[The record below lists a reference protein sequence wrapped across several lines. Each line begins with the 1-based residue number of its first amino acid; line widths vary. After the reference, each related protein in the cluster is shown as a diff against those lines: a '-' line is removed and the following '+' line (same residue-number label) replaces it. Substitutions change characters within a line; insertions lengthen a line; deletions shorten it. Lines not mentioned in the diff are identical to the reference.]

1 MTLKLSMLVDMNA
14 KQALNENERLKASF
28 QATAGAGYRIG
39 DAGKITAAELDKL
52 SSKVRISTLRMSE
65 FKKAQIAAALS
76 GKQMAATHKLAAGSV
91 ANLTA
96 QFNDIGVMMA
106 AGQNPLQLALQ
117 QGTQITQ
124 VIGPMGAAGA
134 VKALGTAFMGMINPI
149 SIITIGVIAGGAA
162 LFQYAQSATKAD
174 EASDQFADSLEKMTE
189 RSTSAAEKLELLK
202 SGMKSIE
209 ELRIAQEKERLTAR
223 AEQLRSQ
230 IAPGARFQ
238 GGLNAELRDVEEQ
251 LAVIKETEQATIRNE
266 EALKRKEALERRIF
280 QAYRV
285 HGQTRAEAEQQQRDQ
300 LSAQYRLYAE
310 TRVEASALSQQLLEA
325 YDAGRDLSEINM
337 PEGLIAAEVAA
348 AALAQHLQVSL
359 AVARTMVAM
368 GNNLAAPGGPDQ
380 ARANVQGQF
389 QGQSGLNRDALIAQR
404 TLIGK
409 NNRSKSGGG
418 ADTDKIAQFT
428 QSLRDELAILREMDP
443 IQKELIRNRETLAGA
458 TQAQRDQ
465 ITGLLGQHAAETS
478 ALERKQ
484 FAWDTVGSAATGVLD
499 AITNKSKSV
508 SDTLRNLAAS
518 VLDVVIQG
526 QLLGTGPFGNGVGG
540 LIGAAFPMLIP
551 GRAEGGPI
559 FGPGGPKDDKVLF
572 MGSNG
577 EHVMNARAASRYRP
591 ILELMNAGVPIPG
604 LANGGMVGTQRGS
617 TPASAN
623 GNSAPLQVNMDVS
636 GARGDREIEE
646 AGYRGMQRALAEY
659 DRETL
664 PQRVGQINEDPR
676 MRG

>member
-28 QATAGAGYRIG
+28 RGVGSAAQSFG
-39 DAGKITAAELDKL
+39 DAGKISADQLNVFSGKVSLAKAKMTEL
-52 SSKVRISTLRMSE
+52 KV
-65 FKKAQIAAALS
+65 AQI
-76 GKQMAATHKLAAGSV
+76 GATLEAKKFTSANRMAAGSLG
-91 ANLTA
+91 NLTA
-96 QFNDIGVMMA
+96 QFNDIGVMLA

-124 VIGPMGAAGA
+124 VIGPMGAGGA
-134 VKALGTAFMGMINPI
+134 VKALGSAFMGMINPV
-149 SIITIGVIAGGAA
+149 SLATIGIIAGGAA
-162 LFQYAQSATKAD
+162 LFQYAQSALSAEDNSQK
-174 EASDQFADSLEKMTE
+174 FADALAEIEE
-189 RSTSAAEKLELLK
+189 RTVTATDNLALLK
-202 SGMKSIE
+202 SGMSSI
-209 ELRIAQEKERLTAR
+209 
-223 AEQLRSQ
+223 
-230 IAPGARFQ
+230 
-238 GGLNAELRDVEEQ
+238 AELQVQNEISRLEAERQALANKLPQQGRGAEGSEKLLSLAQQEIDVLDKKIAAMREVEGQ
-251 LAVIKETEQATIRNE
+251 LAKE
-266 EALKRKEALERRIF
+266 EALQGRITA
-280 QAYRV
+280 AYKVYAR
-285 HGQTRAEAEQQQRDQ
+285 TRLQSDQQQRESLQ
-300 LSAQYRLYAE
+300 AQYRLYAE

-325 YDAGRDLSEINM
+325 YDAGRDLASVDM
-337 PEGLIAAEVAA
+337 PKGVEAAAAAA
-348 AALAQHLQVSL
+348 AALAERLGVSL
-359 AVARTMVAM
+359 DVARGMVAL
-368 GNNLAAPGGPDQ
+368 GSSLSAPLGSDQ
-380 ARANVQGQF
+380 ARSNVQSEF
-389 QGQSGLNRDALIAQR
+389 FGQSGLREADIISRSPL
-404 TLIGK
+404 TGK
-409 NNRSKSGGG
+409 NNKSNSGGG
-418 ADTDKIAQFT
+418 ADTDKIAQYT

-458 TQAQRDQ
+458 TQAQRNQ

-478 ALERKQ
+478 ALKRKQ

-526 QLLGTGPFGNGVGG
+526 QLLGTGPFGNGGGG

-604 LANGGMVGTQRGS
+604 LANGGMVGTRRGS
-617 TPASAN
+617 TPTSAN